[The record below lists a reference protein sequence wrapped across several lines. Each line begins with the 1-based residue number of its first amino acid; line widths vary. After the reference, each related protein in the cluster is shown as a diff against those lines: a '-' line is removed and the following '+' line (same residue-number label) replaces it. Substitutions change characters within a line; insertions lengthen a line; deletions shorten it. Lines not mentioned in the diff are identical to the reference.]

1 MSVRASAGSIAPSV
15 VVKVTSVPL
24 WGGVPAASSTVA
36 MMSVVAPTGSA
47 LVEAVRTIVDPA
59 GAINGTFSHA
69 ETRSETAAAASTA
82 RQTAWAC
89 YHEAS

>member
-1 MSVRASAGSIAPSV
+1 MGRRARRFEH
-15 VVKVTSVPL
+15 L
-24 WGGVPAASSTVA
+24 A

-47 LVEAVRTIVDPA
+47 LVAAVRTIVDPA

-69 ETRSETAAAASTA
+69 ETSERKGGGSEH
-82 RQTAWAC
+82 REQTDWAC